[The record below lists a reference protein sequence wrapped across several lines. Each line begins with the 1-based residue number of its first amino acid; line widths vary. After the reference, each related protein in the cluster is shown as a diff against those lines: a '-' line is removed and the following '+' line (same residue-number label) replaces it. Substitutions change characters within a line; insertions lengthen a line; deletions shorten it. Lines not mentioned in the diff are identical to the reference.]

1 MIPIKIKKLDS
12 RAIIPEYA
20 TIGSAGF
27 DFHCIMD
34 TEVPADTWRMIIPG
48 FSMEIPDGYELQIR
62 SRSGAAIDHGLIVLN
77 QPGTVDSDFRGPIGI
92 VIWNITNIPVTIEAG
107 TRIAQ
112 GVISPVVRGEFIEV
126 EELTRT
132 ERDQGSFGSTG
143 TT

>member
-27 DFHCIMD
+27 DFHCIMN
-34 TEVPADTWRMIIPG
+34 TEVPADTWRMVMPG
-48 FSMEIPDGYELQIR
+48 FSIEIPEGYELQIR

-112 GVISPVVRGEFIEV
+112 GVLSPVVRGEFEEV
-126 EELTRT
+126 EELSRT
-132 ERDQGSFGSTG
+132 ARDQGGFGSTG
-143 TT
+143 

>member
-1 MIPIKIKKLDS
+1 MIPVKIKKLDS

-20 TIGSAGF
+20 TLGSAGF

-34 TEVPADTWRMIIPG
+34 TVVPADTWRMIMPG
-48 FSMEIPDGYELQIR
+48 ISMEIPEGYELQIR

-92 VIWNITNIPVTIEAG
+92 VIWNITNILVTIEAG

-112 GVISPVVRGEFIEV
+112 GVISPIARGEFEEV
-126 EELTRT
+126 EELSRT
-132 ERDQGSFGSTG
+132 VRDQGGFGSTG
-143 TT
+143 

>member
-1 MIPIKIKKLDS
+1 MIPVKIKKLDS

-20 TIGSAGF
+20 TLGSAGF

-34 TEVPADTWRMIIPG
+34 TVVPADTWRMIMPG
-48 FSMEIPDGYELQIR
+48 ISMEIPEGYELQIR

-92 VIWNITNIPVTIEAG
+92 VIWNITNILVTIEAG

-112 GVISPVVRGEFIEV
+112 GIISPVARGEFEEV
-126 EELTRT
+126 EELSRT
-132 ERDQGSFGSTG
+132 ARDQGGFGSTG
-143 TT
+143 

>member
-1 MIPIKIKKLDS
+1 MVPIKIKILDS
-12 RAIIPEYA
+12 RAIIPKYS
-20 TIGSAGF
+20 TTGSAGF
-27 DFHCIMD
+27 DFHCITD

-48 FSMEIPDGYELQIR
+48 FSLEIPEGYELQIR

-112 GVISPVVRGEFIEV
+112 GIISPVVKGEFIQV
-126 EELTRT
+126 EELSHT
-132 ERDQGSFGSTG
+132 ERDQGGFGSTG